1 MNRRPS
7 HKLSD
12 TQLYLLVMEA
22 LACIKAEDLAGA
34 TCAIMKVPV
43 SQREYVR
50 RAIKGAIEDKKSVQ
64 S

>member
-1 MNRRPS
+1 
-7 HKLSD
+7 
-12 TQLYLLVMEA
+12 MEA

>member
-12 TQLYLLVMEA
+12 IQLYSLVKEA
-22 LACIKAEDLAGA
+22 LACIKNEDIAGA
-34 TCAIMKVPV
+34 TCAMMKVPV
-43 SQREYVR
+43 SQRVYVR
-50 RAIKGAIEDKKSVQ
+50 RAIKGTIEDKKSVQ